1 MGAGPSIID
10 QATFKEMGLLSWAII
25 DLAINW
31 GGWAV
36 SAALQTDKLYDMLGT
51 ASFLTLGLGSM
62 AAAKVPHARKYLA
75 GAMVAAWALRLGTFL
90 VVRVWK
96 VGHDSRFDEAK
107 TKPFTFWIYWT
118 MQAAWV
124 FVTLSPVLLLN
135 TASLGGP
142 SRIVWSDGVGLG
154 LYLMGLIIEATADAQ
169 KFVFKMD
176 PANKGR
182 FIDTGLW
189 TYSRFPN
196 YFGEMTLWWG
206 VFITCTSGLRGAQFA
221 SVASPLFVMAL
232 LFFVSGIPLQEAQA
246 KRRWGDTPE
255 YQAYRERTNLLLPVP
270 KWLLPWGW
278 GACCTKQQ

>member
-1 MGAGPSIID
+1 MGQGPSVID

-36 SAALQTDKLYDMLGT
+36 SAALQTDKFYDMLGT
-51 ASFLTLGLGSM
+51 GSFLTLALGSM
-62 AAAKVPHARKYLA
+62 AAAKVSHARKYLVS
-75 GAMVAAWALRLGTFL
+75 AMVALWAVRLGAFL
-90 VVRVWK
+90 VARVWK

-107 TKPFTFWIYWT
+107 KQPFKFWIFWT

-124 FVTLSPVLLLN
+124 FITLSPLLLLN
-135 TASLGGP
+135 TASAGGP
-142 SRIVWSDGVGLG
+142 ARIVWSDGVGVA
-154 LYLMGLIIEATADAQ
+154 LYAIGLIIEATADAQ
-169 KFVFKMD
+169 KFAFKMD

-189 TYSRFPN
+189 SYSRFPN

-206 VFITCTSGLRGAQFA
+206 IFITCTSGLSGAQFV

-232 LFFVSGIPLQEAQA
+232 LFFVSGIPLQDAQA
-246 KRRWGDTPE
+246 KRRWGDIPE
-255 YQAYRERTNLLLPVP
+255 YQEYRKRTNLLVPVP
-270 KWLLPWGW
+270 KSLFC
-278 GACCTKQQ
+278 GASCGPKSQ